1 MGTQTSNVTQTTY
14 TSRIPKALEPQATK
28 LVGQAEALSDINQN
42 PYVAY
47 GGQEV
52 AGYNPLQTQA
62 LEGISGL
69 APSAQ
74 IDQATG
80 LAGLASQQ
88 NFTGANVGQYMSPYM
103 QNVVDRQ
110 QQGAIRDYSRQLPGL
125 ASLSTQAG
133 GLGGT
138 RQALMQSE
146 MQRGLQDRLYDIQ
159 ATGQQSAYDN
169 AQKQYNQY
177 IQDQLASAGLLGRL
191 GEMQFG
197 QSAQALNMQDKAGK
211 DLQGFEQRGLDVA
224 KNNFKEQQRYPF
236 EMLSWYNNILRGL
249 PMSQTGSTVYQQ
261 TPSPSTLGQVANL
274 GLGVGSLMGGGG

>member
-14 TSRIPKALEPQATK
+14 TSGIPKALEPQATK

-197 QSAQALNMQDKAGK
+197 QTAQTLGMQDKAGK
-211 DLQGFEQRGLDVA
+211 DLQGFEQKGLDVQ
-224 KNNFKEQQRYPF
+224 KNNFREQQRYAF
-236 EMLSWYNNILRGL
+236 EMANWYNSILRGL
-249 PMSQTGSTVYQQ
+249 PMSQTGSTMYQQ

-274 GLGVGSLMGGGG
+274 GLGVGSLMGGG

>member
-1 MGTQTSNVTQTTY
+1 MGTTNQNVTQTTY
-14 TSRIPKALEPQATK
+14 TSGIPKALEPQATE
-28 LVGQAEALSDINQN
+28 LVGRAQAVSDINQN
-42 PYVAY
+42 PYTPY

-62 LEGISGL
+62 LQGVSGL

-74 IDQATG
+74 IGQATG

-191 GEMQFG
+191 GEAQFG
-197 QSAQALNMQDKAGK
+197 QTAQTLNMQDKAGK

-224 KNNFKEQQRYPF
+224 KNNFKDQQRYPF
-236 EMLSWYNNILRGL
+236 EMLNWYNSILRGL
-249 PMSQTGSTVYQQ
+249 PMSQTGSTMYQQ

-274 GLGVGSLMGGGG
+274 GLGVGSLMGGG

>member
-1 MGTQTSNVTQTTY
+1 MGTQNSNVTQTTY
-14 TSRIPKALEPQATK
+14 STNVPKFLEPQVQKA
-28 LVGQAEALSDINQN
+28 VGQAEALTDINQN
-42 PYVAY
+42 PYTPY

-69 APSAQ
+69 APSSQ
-74 IDQATG
+74 LDQATG

-191 GEMQFG
+191 GEAQFG
-197 QSAQALNMQDKAGK
+197 QTAQTLNMQDKAGK

-224 KNNFKEQQRYPF
+224 KNNFREQQRYPY
-236 EMLSWYNNILRGL
+236 EQLSWYNAFLRGL
-249 PMSQTGSTVYQQ
+249 PMNQSGSTSYQQ
-261 TPSPSTLGQVANL
+261 TQGPSTAGQAANL
-274 GLGVGSLMGGGG
+274 ALGVGSLMGGGG